1 MAIVAN
7 VFFTPTNIP
16 GGHHRANVGLAGFL
30 KISFSCKTPGLN
42 WRLMAVAHDQT
53 SVRRALQ
60 DGIFSLE
67 SRNPLRL
74 SAKIA
79 CWKAEKNV
87 QKHHVVFVKK
97 KRVLPP
103 SWNPLSVNFTFYPH
117 MFTFAFEVPKKAR
130 HCHFRTGA
138 AIKSFLILAY
148 ECSMEWS
155 SIRRDQ
161 SVAFPSLFGF
171 PVSDGWP

>member
-16 GGHHRANVGLAGFL
+16 VGHHRVNVGLAGFL
-30 KISFSCKTPGLN
+30 KISFSGKTPGLN

-60 DGIFSLE
+60 DDIFSLE

-79 CWKAEKNV
+79 C
-87 QKHHVVFVKK
+87 
-97 KRVLPP
+97 
-103 SWNPLSVNFTFYPH
+103 
-117 MFTFAFEVPKKAR
+117 
-130 HCHFRTGA
+130 
-138 AIKSFLILAY
+138 
-148 ECSMEWS
+148 
-155 SIRRDQ
+155 
-161 SVAFPSLFGF
+161 
-171 PVSDGWP
+171 

>member
-1 MAIVAN
+1 MAN

-79 CWKAEKNV
+79 C
-87 QKHHVVFVKK
+87 
-97 KRVLPP
+97 
-103 SWNPLSVNFTFYPH
+103 
-117 MFTFAFEVPKKAR
+117 
-130 HCHFRTGA
+130 
-138 AIKSFLILAY
+138 
-148 ECSMEWS
+148 
-155 SIRRDQ
+155 
-161 SVAFPSLFGF
+161 
-171 PVSDGWP
+171 